1 MNRAYLTVACA
12 GIVAAGLAA
21 ALPSSGVLSPSSAPG
36 PVLYGVAVVEH
47 IGVDGQIISTETV
60 HNQLLDAGEQH
71 ILEQAFGDGTTAVAD
86 NVQVGAIC
94 LSADNTAPTESM
106 TAATFNTNADA
117 DDNASSSAVN
127 CITDDVVDLTTTAGI
142 AVVGPVTFQV
152 GTSASENWYNGDTP
166 AQIGVCAADSGDA
179 AVRGCVAPLF
189 ATVALTGTSALATGE
204 SLTVTYT
211 FNIASP
217 TS

>member
-21 ALPSSGVLSPSSAPG
+21 ALPSSGIMSPSSSPG

-71 ILEQAFGDGTTAVAD
+71 ILQQAFSDGSTAVAD
-86 NVQVGAIC
+86 DTQVGAIC
-94 LSADNTAPTESM
+94 LSADTTAPTETM
-106 TAATFNTNADA
+106 TAATFNSNADT
-117 DDNASSSAVN
+117 DDNAASSAVN
-127 CITDDVVDLTTTAGI
+127 CITDDGVDLSTAGT
-142 AVVGPVTFQV
+142 AVVGPLTFDV
-152 GTSASENWYNGDTP
+152 GTANTNNWYNGDTP
-166 AQIGVCAADSGDA
+166 AQIGVCAAQSA
-179 AVRGCVAPLF
+179 NNAVRGCTAPLF

-217 TS
+217 SS